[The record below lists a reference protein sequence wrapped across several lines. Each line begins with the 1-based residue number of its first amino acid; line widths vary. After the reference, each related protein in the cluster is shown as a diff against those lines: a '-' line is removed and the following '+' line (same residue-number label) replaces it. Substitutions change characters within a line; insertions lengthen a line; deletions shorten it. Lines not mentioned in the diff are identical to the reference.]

1 MSAAGYSRQIARVGL
16 SAAGVR
22 SLLRM
27 GMEAD
32 LSCPQCGET
41 VLDTGRYTVGQH
53 HARHQ
58 RATCP
63 QCRAELVRHP
73 DLEDNTW
80 KLENATPPPDE
91 ELGGSG

>member
-1 MSAAGYSRQIARVGL
+1 
-16 SAAGVR
+16 
-22 SLLRM
+22 M
-27 GMEAD
+27 GMEVD
-32 LSCPQCGET
+32 LSCPQCGER

-80 KLENATPPPDE
+80 KLEKATPPPDE
-91 ELGGSG
+91 ELGGGD